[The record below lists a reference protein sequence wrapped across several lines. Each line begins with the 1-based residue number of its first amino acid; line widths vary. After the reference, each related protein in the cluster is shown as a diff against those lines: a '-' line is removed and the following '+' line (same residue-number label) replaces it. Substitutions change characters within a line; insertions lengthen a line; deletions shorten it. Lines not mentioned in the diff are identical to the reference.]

1 MGRLYIWRKTM
12 QNDIIAAI
20 ATSRGEA
27 GIAIV
32 RLSGQGS
39 TQLLDR
45 HFKGK
50 RSLTDAPART
60 LCHGYLVSS
69 DREILD
75 EVLAVRFIEG
85 KSYTGEESAEIHCH
99 GGLLPAQKCLDL
111 MLANG
116 AHLAKPGEFT
126 QRAFLSGRIDLLQAE
141 GVLGIIRAR
150 SSAALGAAERV
161 LEGKLGKEVRSLMQD
176 ITNLA
181 AEVEVHLDFP
191 EDEPGEEN
199 HLSEEIACVC
209 EQTEKILKRCQAG
222 ALLQSGATVAL
233 LGAPNV
239 GKSSLLN
246 AMLEEERA
254 IVTPIAGTTRD
265 RIEGTLI
272 HNGIPLRLVDTAGIH
287 AAKDPIEEIGVE
299 RSLEMLHSS
308 AVCVWVID
316 ASIPLS
322 NEERQHI
329 LSLQEK
335 PHIIVLNKNDLN
347 TCVTP
352 QDIRSLFMQ
361 SPIIEIS
368 AMQKQG
374 VEDLKELIVKHVAR
388 DLSLE
393 EGFTTASH
401 RFLEELQNCRSHL
414 QESFR
419 IAQSASSQVDAI
431 AASLSYARQSLAN
444 LLGMDAGEELLNRV
458 FSQFCVGK

>member
-1 MGRLYIWRKTM
+1 M

-20 ATSRGEA
+20 ASSRGEA

-32 RLSGQGS
+32 RLSGAGS

-50 RSLTDAPART
+50 RTLANADART
-60 LCHGYLVSS
+60 LCHGYLTSQ
-69 DREILD
+69 EGELLD

-99 GGLLPAQKCLDL
+99 GGRLPAQKCLEL
-111 MLANG
+111 LLSSG
-116 AHLAKPGEFT
+116 ARLAKPGEFT

-141 GVLGIIRAR
+141 SVLGIIRAR
-150 SSAALGAAERV
+150 SDAALGAAGRV
-161 LEGKLGKEVRSLMQD
+161 LEGELGKEVRSLMQG

-191 EDEPGEEN
+191 EDEEGEDNKLPEK
-199 HLSEEIACVC
+199 IAYVC
-209 EQTEKILKRCQAG
+209 EQTQKLLKRCHAG

-246 AMLEEERA
+246 ALLEEERA

-265 RIEGTLI
+265 CVEGTLI
-272 HNGIPLRLVDTAGIH
+272 HSGIPLRLVDTAGIR

-299 RSLEMLHSS
+299 RSIEMLQS
-308 AVCVWVID
+308 AEICVWVID
-316 ASIPLS
+316 VSTPLS
-322 NEERQHI
+322 NEDRQH
-329 LSLQEK
+329 LLLLQEK
-335 PHIIVLNKNDLN
+335 PHIIALNKNDLN
-347 TCVTP
+347 ACVTP
-352 QDIRSLFMQ
+352 QEIRSFFLH

-368 AMQKQG
+368 ASQNQG
-374 VEDLKELIVKHVAR
+374 VEELKELIVKQLVN

-393 EGFTTASH
+393 EGFSTASH
-401 RFLEELQNCRSHL
+401 RFIEELQSCLCHL
-414 QESFR
+414 QEGLR
-419 IAQSASSQVDAI
+419 IAQTTGSQEDAI

-444 LLGMDAGEELLNRV
+444 LLGLDAGEELLKRV

>member
-1 MGRLYIWRKTM
+1 M

-32 RLSGQGS
+32 RLSGEGS

-69 DREILD
+69 DGEMLD
-75 EVLAVRFIEG
+75 EVLAVRFNKGE
-85 KSYTGEESAEIHCH
+85 SYTGEESAEIQCH

-111 MLANG
+111 MLESG
-116 AHLAKPGEFT
+116 AHMAKPGEFT

-141 GVLGIIRAR
+141 SVLGIIRAR
-150 SSAALGAAERV
+150 SSAALSAAGRV
-161 LEGKLGKEVRSLMQD
+161 LEGKLGEEVRSLMQD
-176 ITNLA
+176 ITQLA

-191 EDEPGEEN
+191 EDEPGETDDLAN
-199 HLSEEIACVC
+199 KIACLSE
-209 EQTEKILKRCQAG
+209 QTQKILQRCRAG
-222 ALLQSGATVAL
+222 ALLQSGAAVAL
-233 LGAPNV
+233 LGAPNA

-246 AMLEEERA
+246 ALLGEERA

-272 HNGIPLRLVDTAGIH
+272 HNGIPLRLVDTAGIR

-299 RSLEMLHSS
+299 RSLEMFES
-308 AVCVWVID
+308 AEVCVWVTD

-322 NEERQHI
+322 AEDLRHI
-329 LSLQEK
+329 LSLKEK
-335 PHIIVLNKNDLN
+335 PHIIVLNKNDLD
-347 TCVTP
+347 TCVTI
-352 QDIRSLFMQ
+352 QDIRALFMQ
-361 SPIIEIS
+361 SPILEVS
-368 AMQKQG
+368 AEHKKG
-374 VEDLKELIVKHVAR
+374 VEELKNLITEHLTSN
-388 DLSLE
+388 LSLE

-401 RFLEELQNCRSHL
+401 RFLEEQQNCLSHL
-414 QESFR
+414 QESYR
-419 IAQSASSQVDAI
+419 ITQSASTQADAI

-444 LLGMDAGEELLNRV
+444 LLGLDASEDLLNRI